1 MACCGQGVAARAAPR
16 STPKSLAMEP
26 AAITAPGARVMVS
39 VKSSVVI
46 SRSLAIPGGKLLVIN
61 PGMAPFCLPEIHA
74 NMFSVFLEVTGPCPA

>member
-1 MACCGQGVAARAAPR
+1 
-16 STPKSLAMEP
+16 
-26 AAITAPGARVMVS
+26 VMVS